1 MASVGDKSWQG
12 MESEGI
18 AMSATAGQ
26 IEYATSLL
34 EQLGYDVDEYNLDS
48 MDVWEI
54 GKLIGE
60 LKDELEG

>member
-1 MASVGDKSWQG
+1 
-12 MESEGI
+12 
-18 AMSATAGQ
+18 MSATAGQ

-34 EQLGYDVDEYNLDS
+34 KQLGYDVDEYNIDS
-48 MDVWEI
+48 MEVWEI